1 MLELIARL
9 GLNSTAYEA
18 GLNRASA
25 TAQRWGLD
33 LTNRMKGWLT
43 AGLTMGGVLT
53 AFRSTMDHIKAMT
66 RASQELSVPIELLQT
81 LDWAARKSGLGFEV
95 VTDALEKFEEKLGQ
109 AALGR
114 RRPLKLMQALGLTPE
129 QIKSGD
135 IGAILQ
141 QLNRQ
146 LQTHRGD
153 FATTQLLESAFG
165 RRFLRLL
172 QQDFGVLRGEAE
184 RTGYVWDRSLNE
196 SMLKFRQQWLSL
208 NAYLRGP
215 IYQAMLMLAQ
225 LVDRIVRGL
234 GLILGGVGAG
244 ARAAGEFSGTKAG
257 AAGTAQAR
265 QGLQRFFLGGDYGG
279 IADILGGT
287 WAYWRDLLSASGK
300 GVWEEWTRQVEAW
313 QQAKQMEPEKPVW
326 SVGTPYLRT
335 RPDSTTLLQGSL
347 TAAQRVGAYI
357 AVPPLVSELRRANEQ
372 LAQINEAVSD
382 MAESLDTIAEE

>member
-153 FATTQLLESAFG
+153 FATTQLLESTFG

-172 QQDFGVLRGEAE
+172 QQDFGALRGEAE

-196 SMLKFRQQWLSL
+196 SMLKFRQQWMDL

-215 IYQAMLMLAQ
+215 IYQAMLMIGKV
-225 LVDRIVRGL
+225 VDRIVRGL

-265 QGLQRFFLGGDYGG
+265 QGLRRFLSGDPKSGL
-279 IADILGGT
+279 ADILGGT